1 MHGRYFGGN
10 TVLAYIWDGD
20 EKFKKYNPRRDAEGK
35 MVNPL
40 DAEIEENERLE
51 RYGDWLESG
60 ENQKTDKDQE
70 TANDKTAEE
79 ETVGEETNKSQETGT
94 N

>member
-1 MHGRYFGGN
+1 MNGRYFGGN

-20 EKFKKYNPRRDAEGK
+20 EKFNKYNPRRDAGGK
-35 MVNPL
+35 MANPL
-40 DAEIEENERLE
+40 DADNEENERLE

-60 ENQKTDKDQE
+60 ANQKTDQNQE
-70 TANDKTAEE
+70 TANDKTANEE
-79 ETVGEETNKSQETGT
+79 ADESQETGT